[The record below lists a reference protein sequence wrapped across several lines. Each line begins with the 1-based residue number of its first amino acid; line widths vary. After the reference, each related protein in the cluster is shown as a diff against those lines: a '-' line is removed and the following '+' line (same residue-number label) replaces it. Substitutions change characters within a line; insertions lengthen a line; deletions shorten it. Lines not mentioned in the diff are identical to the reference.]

1 MANLNTQG
9 PFGNTLLHSAVVS
22 NDVKEVRRLL
32 KAGADP
38 RIANRE
44 GQTPLR
50 VAAILGHDD
59 IYQTLSARRD
69 AHIEQLL
76 DHALELALLVV
87 LAHQV
92 ARHVGAEAALRANG
106 ELLEGQILCRLID
119 FSF

>member
-59 IYQTLSARRD
+59 IYQTLSAPRD
-69 AHIEQLL
+69 AHNERLL
-76 DHALELALLVV
+76 DNALEETFPASDPIAVTP
-87 LAHQV
+87 
-92 ARHVGAEAALRANG
+92 RR
-106 ELLEGQILCRLID
+106 
-119 FSF
+119 

>member
-22 NDVKEVRRLL
+22 NDIGEVRRLL
-32 KAGADP
+32 EAGADP

-59 IYQTLSARRD
+59 IYRTLSGRRD
-69 AHIEQLL
+69 AHVEHLL
-76 DHALELALLVV
+76 DEALKETFPASDPIAVTP
-87 LAHQV
+87 
-92 ARHVGAEAALRANG
+92 RR
-106 ELLEGQILCRLID
+106 
-119 FSF
+119 